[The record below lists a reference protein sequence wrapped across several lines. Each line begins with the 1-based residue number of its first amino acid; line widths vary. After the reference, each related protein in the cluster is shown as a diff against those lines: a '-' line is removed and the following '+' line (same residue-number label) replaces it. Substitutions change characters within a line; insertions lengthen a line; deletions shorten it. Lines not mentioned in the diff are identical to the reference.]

1 MRPIIFIDTDNADLR
16 SRVFI
21 KRLNDI
27 VLAGSRVQYLTTQ
40 KELFLH
46 SLLPRTNRE
55 DVCIYDIPFISLLG
69 NILIDS
75 CEYMKNKFDIN
86 SFDFFS
92 KSILITDDIDKAKS
106 AKMFGFKKV
115 IDSEFKNNGNL

>member
-27 VLAGSRVQYLTTQ
+27 VLAGARVQYLTTQ